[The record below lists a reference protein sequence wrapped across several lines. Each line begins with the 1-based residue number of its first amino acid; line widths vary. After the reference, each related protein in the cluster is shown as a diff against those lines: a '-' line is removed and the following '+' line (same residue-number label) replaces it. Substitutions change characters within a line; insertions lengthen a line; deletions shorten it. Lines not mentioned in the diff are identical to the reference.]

1 MIYEHN
7 PTKLFDSDSESCDTV
22 PCNDTDDEY
31 SVSARVILQEEEEA
45 VREKNEEGFSV
56 PTGVVPFAAAG
67 DEEEGSDEYYDSEEC
82 QVGEEEE
89 EQEEE
94 GTYYDAQ
101 QYGEEEV
108 VEEFE
113 KEEEEEESLI
123 SNDISAYSEMS
134 IDMDVYNGV
143 DEIAVVKEE
152 MQVDG
157 SGCGWYPIIDEDI
170 EMEDVPYIDVEML
183 DADEGVVMMLIED
196 EDVEMEEAADMMD
209 VDGEFW

>member
-1 MIYEHN
+1 MIYEQN

-31 SVSARVILQEEEEA
+31 SVSARVVLQEEEEA
-45 VREKNEEGFSV
+45 IRENNEEGFSV

-67 DEEEGSDEYYDSEEC
+67 EEEEEFYDSEEC
-82 QVGEEEE
+82 QVGEE
-89 EQEEE
+89 QEEE
-94 GTYYDAQ
+94 YDVYYDAQ
-101 QYGEEEV
+101 QYEEGEDEEV
-108 VEEFE
+108 EESE
-113 KEEEEEESLI
+113 DEEEEEEFLI

-134 IDMDVYNGV
+134 IGMDVYNNGV
-143 DEIAVVKEE
+143 DEIAAVKGE
-152 MQVDG
+152 MQVEG

-183 DADEGVVMMLIED
+183 DADEEVYMLLVED